1 MAKDKFHDIVWD
13 ALIKDGW
20 EITHDPYVLPI
31 PEFKPMQIDLGAE
44 RVLAAQKEK
53 ERIAVEVKSFVS
65 PSFLHDFYGAI
76 GQFIA
81 YRTALK
87 MKEPE
92 RVLYLAV
99 PSGVYNT
106 FFGRGLTE
114 KQSFKDGR
122 IKLIVYHIINK
133 EVILWR

>member
-1 MAKDKFHDIVWD
+1 MARDKFHDLVRN
-13 ALIKDGW
+13 ALVKDGW

-53 ERIAVEVKSFVS
+53 ERIAVEVKSFIS

-76 GQFIA
+76 GQFVA
-81 YRTALK
+81 YRTALAA
-87 MKEPE
+87 KEPE
-92 RVLYLAV
+92 RILYLAV

-106 FFGRGLTE
+106 FFGRGLVGTVVE
-114 KQSFKDGR
+114 EQQLK
-122 IKLIVYHIINK
+122 IIVYHIAKK
-133 EVILWR
+133 EIILWH

>member
-1 MAKDKFHDIVWD
+1 MAKDKFHDIVRD

-31 PEFKPMQIDLGAE
+31 PEFKPMQVDLGAE

-53 ERIAVEVKSFVS
+53 EKIAVEVKSFIS
-65 PSFLHDFYGAI
+65 PSFLHDFYEAI

-81 YRTALK
+81 YRTALAV
-87 MKEPE
+87 KEPE
-92 RVLYLAV
+92 RILYLAV
-99 PSGVYNT
+99 PSGVHNT

-114 KQSFKDGR
+114 AIIEEQSLR
-122 IKLIVYHIINK
+122 LIVYHIVNK
-133 EVILWR
+133 EVVLWR